1 MSNTRILLVDD
12 KPKVGLVI
20 RQILAQKS
28 EWEVCGEASSGDDA
42 VQKAQSL
49 KPDLAI
55 LDIAMAGGNGL
66 DAGRQIH
73 SLCPSTAVLLVSM
86 YDASSLMTRMK
97 ENGIQGFV
105 SKACI
110 GTELISAIEA
120 LLSGGTYFR
129 TETGQPDA

>member
-20 RQILAQKS
+20 RQILTQKS

-42 VQKAQSL
+42 VQKAQIL

-66 DAGRQIH
+66 EAGRQIH

-86 YDASSLMTRMK
+86 YDPSSLMTRMK

-110 GTELISAIEA
+110 GTELIPAIEA